1 MEAQP
6 NLPGMEA
13 DSSRRGECGEGAPPR
28 EAPRLR
34 RPDRAQA
41 LLRPCVLE
49 ELLAADH
56 PARTVWAVACKLD
69 LGGFHEAIDARGAT
83 PGRAAT
89 DPRLLVALWLFAATE
104 GVGNGRRLARLCDEH
119 DAYRWLCGGVSLNY
133 HTLNDFRVG
142 HEAALDDLF
151 TRALATLMH
160 RGLVKIE
167 RISQDGTKVRA
178 SAGRKSYRR
187 RGRLEELLVEARA
200 HVETLKTQADDA
212 PGSPGS
218 PGSPGESA
226 RRRAAQ
232 ERAARE
238 RAQKIEAALAEM
250 SKLEAVKAR
259 QRDDKPT
266 RRQPPRAST
275 TDPEARRMKMADGSF
290 HPAYNVQVAADPA
303 SRAIVGI
310 GVTSHGTDHGEDAPL
325 REQVERRGGAKVKE
339 QLLDGGYV
347 KHESIEAAAESG
359 VSIFAPLP
367 ATGKN
372 GSVCIHNKGDT
383 PAVAAWR
390 ARMQTP
396 GGREA
401 YKQRASTS
409 ETINADL
416 KTFRG
421 LASLAVRGLKK
432 VRCVALWA
440 ALAYNLM
447 HFAAALV

>member
-1 MEAQP
+1 MEANP

-13 DSSRRGECGEGAPPR
+13 EPDRRDKSGQTPWR

-41 LLRPCVLE
+41 LLQPCVLE

-56 PARTVWAVACKLD
+56 PARTVWAVVCRLD
-69 LGGFHEAIDARGAT
+69 LSRFHEPITARGES

-89 DPRLLVALWLFAATE
+89 DPRLLVALWLFAAVE
-104 GVGNGRRLARLCDEH
+104 GVGNGRKLARLCEAH
-119 DAYRWLCGGVSLNY
+119 DAYRWLCGGVSVNY

-142 HEAALDDLF
+142 HDKALDDLF

-160 RGLVKIE
+160 KGLVKVE

-178 SAGRKSYRR
+178 SAGGGSYRR
-187 RGRLEELLVEARA
+187 RPRLERLLEEARA
-200 HVETLKTQADDA
+200 HVAALKTQGDDA
-212 PGSPGS
+212 PGSAA
-218 PGSPGESA
+218 ESA
-226 RRRAAQ
+226 LRGRRRAAR

-238 RAQKIEAALAEM
+238 RLTRVEAALLEM
-250 SKLEAVKAR
+250 SKLEAVKDA
-259 QRDDKPT
+259 QRDDKPAKH
-266 RRQPPRAST
+266 QPPRAST
-275 TDPEARRMKMADGSF
+275 TDPEARRMKMADGGCR
-290 HPAYNVQVAADPA
+290 PAYNIQIATDPS

-310 GVTSHGTDHGEDAPL
+310 AVTSHGTDHGEDQPL
-325 REQVERRGGAKVKE
+325 RERVEKDTGAKVSE

-347 KHESIEAAAESG
+347 KRESIRAAAESG
-359 VSIFAPLP
+359 VSVFAPLP

-372 GSVCIHNKGDT
+372 GSVCIHNPQDS

-390 ARMQTP
+390 TRMQTP
-396 GGREA
+396 EGRA
-401 YKQRASTS
+401 VYKERASTS
-409 ETINADL
+409 ETVNADL

-421 LASLAVRGLKK
+421 LSSLAVRGLKK
-432 VRCVALWA
+432 VRCVVLWS

-447 HFAAALV
+447 HFAAALAA